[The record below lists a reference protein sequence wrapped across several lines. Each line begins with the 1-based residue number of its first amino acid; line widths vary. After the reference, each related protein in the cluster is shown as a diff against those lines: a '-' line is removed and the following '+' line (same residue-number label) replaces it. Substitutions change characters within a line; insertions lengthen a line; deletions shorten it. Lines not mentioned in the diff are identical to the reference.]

1 MEADMEKNGK
11 VLVVDDT
18 RFNVEFLA
26 DCLYRDGYDVL
37 KAYSGEEALEIVDSA
52 MPDLILLDII
62 LPGIDGYSV
71 TERLKNDE
79 KTRIIPIVLVTSLDA
94 LEDKLKGL
102 EAGADDFLTKPVNQ
116 VELTARIRS
125 LIKMKRLQEGIL
137 ESALQEEKDFT
148 DSLIHN
154 ATIPIFVLDEN
165 HKIIIWNKACEELTG
180 FAADAMIGTS
190 RQWQPFYE
198 QMRPTLSD
206 IIIDGNPALAA
217 EIYPHCSKSLINP
230 HGLQREEWF
239 TNLGGK
245 ERYLFFEAAPI
256 NNSTGKLVAVIE
268 TLRDM
273 TMRAKAEEE
282 LRKSRAELLVQHE
295 QLQNLFYLVE
305 RAKTEWE
312 NTMDCIGD
320 ILILID
326 ALERV
331 KRCNKAL
338 QTFTGL
344 PYEEILGKNWQEL
357 LSLSDLHT
365 PSPCAPG
372 TELLHKPS
380 GMWFVF
386 NSYPFKD
393 ISRNLVTGAVITLHN
408 TTDVKRFTRELEKAY
423 SELKLTQAK
432 VIQQEKMACIGQL
445 AAGVAH
451 EINNPMGFISSNL
464 NTLVKYMER
473 LTDFIHLQS
482 EAIDSLQ
489 GGALAQELQDKRKAL
504 KIDHVIDDTRELI
517 RESVDGAERVR
528 IIVQNLKSFS
538 RVDDAESR
546 HADINDCITS
556 TINIVWNELKYKA
569 TLVKDLG
576 VIPLTRCHPQQINQV
591 FMNLL
596 VNAAQAIEKQGEISV
611 RTWHE
616 NGSIYAQVK
625 DSGCGIPPDLL
636 NKIFEPFFT
645 TKEVG
650 QGTGLGLSITYDIV
664 KNHKG
669 EITATSEPGKG
680 TTFTIRL
687 PVVEGK

>member
-1 MEADMEKNGK
+1 MEKNGR

-18 RFNVEFLA
+18 RLNVEFLA
-26 DCLYRDGYDVL
+26 DCLDLAGYDVL
-37 KAYSGEEALEIVDSA
+37 KAYSGEEALEIVDAA

-62 LPGIDGYSV
+62 LPGIDGYTV
-71 TERLKNDE
+71 TERLKNNE

-94 LEDKLKGL
+94 LEDKVKGF

-125 LIKMKRLQEGIL
+125 LIKLKRLQEGIL
-137 ESALQEEKDFT
+137 ENALKEEKDFT
-148 DSLIHN
+148 DNLIHN
-154 ATIPIFVLDEN
+154 ATVPIFVLDAN

-190 RQWQPFYE
+190 RQWQPFYD
-198 QMRPTLSD
+198 QIRPTLSD
-206 IIIDGNPALAA
+206 IVIDGNLELAA
-217 EIYPHCSKSLINP
+217 AYYPHYSPSLINP
-230 HGLQREEWF
+230 HGLQSEGWF

-245 ERYLFFEAAPI
+245 ERYIFFEAAPI
-256 NNSTGKLVAVIE
+256 NNSAGKLVAVIE

-273 TMRAKAEEE
+273 TMREKAEKE
-282 LRKSRAELLVQHE
+282 LRKSRAELFAQHE

-320 ILILID
+320 VVILTD
-326 ALERV
+326 TEERI

-338 QTFTGL
+338 QTFTGMA
-344 PYEEILGKNWQEL
+344 YEEILGRNWQEL
-357 LSLSDLHT
+357 LSLNDLHT

-372 TELLHKPS
+372 AELFHKPS
-380 GMWFVF
+380 GRWFVF

-393 ISRNLVTGAVITLHN
+393 TSQNHVSGAVITLHN
-408 TTDVKRFTRELEKAY
+408 TTVVKRFTSELEKAY
-423 SELKLTQAK
+423 SELKLSQAK
-432 VIQQEKMACIGQL
+432 VIQQEKMASIGQL

-473 LTDFIHLQS
+473 LTAFIHAQS
-482 EAIDSLQ
+482 EAIESLQ
-489 GGALAQELQDKRKAL
+489 GLNLVQEIKDKRKAL
-504 KIDHVIDDTRELI
+504 KIDYVIDDVRKLI
-517 RESVDGAERVR
+517 SESMDGAERVR
-528 IIVQNLKSFS
+528 TIVQNLKSFS
-538 RVDDAESR
+538 RVDDAESK
-546 HADINDCITS
+546 HADINECITS

-569 TLVKDLG
+569 SLVKDLG

-596 VNAAQAIEKQGEISV
+596 VNAAQAIEKQGEITV

-616 NGSIYAQVK
+616 NDSIYAQVT
-625 DSGCGIPPDLL
+625 DSGCGMAPEVL
-636 NKIFEPFFT
+636 KQIFEPFFT
-645 TKEVG
+645 TKEAG
-650 QGTGLGLSITYDIV
+650 KGTGLGLSITYDII
-664 KNHKG
+664 KKHNG
-669 EITATSEPGKG
+669 EITATSEEGKG
-680 TTFTIRL
+680 TTFTVRL